1 MTVSERIIQRAKELN
16 IRQTDIV
23 RALNCS
29 KGTVNQWF
37 KGETSPS
44 GENLIKTAKVLGVSP
59 EWLQTGKEPRKGMT
73 MLSSAENAELVGVSG
88 FFKAIP
94 VLGTAKLGVDGDYSF
109 EQVEPGTV
117 LDVPTKDVDACA
129 LRVVGDSMHPAI
141 RHGWYVVIEPSVD
154 PKNGLY
160 VAVEMLDG
168 RRMVKELLGMDADY
182 IRLESVNPAHGR
194 VTVESKD
201 IKTIQAVTMIVQASK
216 ARMVV

>member
-1 MTVSERIIQRAKELN
+1 MTNKEL
-16 IRQTDIV
+16 RRKKLTDLIAQYGSQKAFGDAV
-23 RALNCS
+23 GKDPAMFSQILN
-29 KGTVNQWF
+29 GTRNLGDKQAIELEVKLGKHRGWF
-37 KGETSPS
+37 DTPD
-44 GENLIKTAKVLGVSP
+44 
-59 EWLQTGKEPRKGMT
+59 
-73 MLSSAENAELVGVSG
+73 LSSAGKENAELVGVSG
-88 FFKAIP
+88 FFKPIP
-94 VLGTAKLGVDGDYSF
+94 VSGTAKLGVDGDYSF